1 MPELCQDL
9 TPQPLEGYTSRSN
22 FILGPLLKLVD
33 PNKVVVLTLYLGD
46 LGSLMTW
53 SQSQEQ
59 DRKNETLSSPIGPQ
73 VPPGSTLEKILVPQ
87 IFFVN
92 VLLRALSLLSIIEQ
106 FYFNRTLLLNFELD
120 YS

>member
-1 MPELCQDL
+1 MHIHTLDFLLVVTVFYCL
-9 TPQPLEGYTSRSN
+9 TKHPFLS
-22 FILGPLLKLVD
+22 FLL
-33 PNKVVVLTLYLGD
+33 
-46 LGSLMTW
+46 TW

-73 VPPGSTLEKILVPQ
+73 VPSGSTLEKILVPQ